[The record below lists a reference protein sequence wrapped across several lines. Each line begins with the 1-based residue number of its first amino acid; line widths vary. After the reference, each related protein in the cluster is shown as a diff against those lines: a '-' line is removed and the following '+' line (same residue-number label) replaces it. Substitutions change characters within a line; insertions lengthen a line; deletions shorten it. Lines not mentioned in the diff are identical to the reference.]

1 MSSTMSHSNIMLET
15 LSIKSYMIYYRN
27 LWKGIL
33 LEKVR
38 SNIGNI
44 SESLPQNFIFEGK
57 TSPSKWVL
65 LQKDRVQVT
74 LQIHL
79 DN

>member
-1 MSSTMSHSNIMLET
+1 MV
-15 LSIKSYMIYYRN
+15 YYRN
-27 LWKGIL
+27 LWEGIL

-44 SESLPQNFIFEGK
+44 SKSLPQNFIFEEK
-57 TSPSKWVL
+57 TLLSKWVL

-74 LQIHL
+74 LQIHQIHQ
-79 DN
+79 NN

>member
-1 MSSTMSHSNIMLET
+1 MLET

-57 TSPSKWVL
+57 TLPSKWVL

-79 DN
+79 DNWLAC